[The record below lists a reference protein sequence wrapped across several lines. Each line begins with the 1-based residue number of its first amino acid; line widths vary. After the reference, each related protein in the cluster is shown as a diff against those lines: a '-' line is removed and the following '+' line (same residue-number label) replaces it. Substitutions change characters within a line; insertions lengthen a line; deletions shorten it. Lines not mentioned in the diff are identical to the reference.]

1 MEESNNE
8 MRILGI
14 SAFYHDSA
22 AALIVDGK
30 VVSAQE
36 EERFT
41 GEKHDQRFP
50 INSIKWIL
58 KQNKLK
64 INQIDKI
71 VWYEDPKK
79 KYERFKEQWFRYFPK
94 TILLTKKL
102 IFWRKNN
109 NIEDIIR
116 TQLGYKGSIEYVEH
130 HISHL
135 AYSFY
140 TSPFN
145 EAHLFSVD
153 GVGENETAILGL
165 GLKGRYIQ
173 PLERTYFPHS
183 LGLLYASITSFLGFK
198 PNSGEYKVMGLV
210 AYGNQK
216 DLYREQFEKIAKLN
230 GNQLQLDMKYFSFH
244 YSEKGMFTSK
254 LAELFNIAPRVPES
268 ELEPVYM
275 DIAFSL
281 QAHYERLFFQM
292 LNNFYKHYPQDNLC
306 LSGGCAYNGLANGK
320 ITIETPYKN
329 VYVPPAP
336 SDAGSAIG
344 CALFV
349 YYQSNPTQKRVENST
364 PFLGPS
370 YVAADFI
377 SAIAKLVPKEKVKRF
392 ENYNPLIEKVA
403 GLINDGAIIGWFQDG
418 SEFGQRALGHRS
430 ILANPTIK
438 DIKPKVNRVIKKREG
453 FRPFAPMVT
462 AEDASKYFEMLGQ
475 EVPYMNQVFKVKD
488 KFIAGLP
495 SITHADETA
504 RVQTVRSTFN
514 PHIFTLLKKFEK
526 LSGYPIL
533 LNTSFN
539 LRGQTMVLDPTTA
552 IKTFYDCEMDY
563 LVLGNYLISK

>member
-1 MEESNNE
+1 

-41 GEKHDQRFP
+41 GIKHDQRFP

-79 KYERFKEQWFRYFPK
+79 KYERFKEQYFNYFPK
-94 TILLTKKL
+94 TIGLTKKL
-102 IFWRKNN
+102 WNWKKNN

-130 HISHL
+130 HMSHL

-140 TSPFN
+140 TSPFEN
-145 EAHLFSVD
+145 AHLFSVD

-165 GLKGRYIQ
+165 GLKSRYIQ
-173 PLERTYFPHS
+173 PLERTFFPHS
-183 LGLLYASITSFLGFK
+183 LGLLYATITSFLGFK

-216 DLYREQFEKIAKLN
+216 DLYREQFEKLAKLN
-230 GNQLQLDMKYFSFH
+230 GNTLELDLKYFSFH

-254 LAELFNIAPRVPES
+254 LAELFNVAPRIPES
-268 ELEPVYM
+268 ELEPAYM

-292 LNNFYKHYPQDNLC
+292 LNTFYKHYPQDNLC

-344 CALFV
+344 CALYV
-349 YYQSNPTQKRVENST
+349 HYKTPNYTRVDNSS

-370 YVAADFI
+370 YGAADFI
-377 SAIAKLVPKEKVKRF
+377 SAIANLVPNDKVKRF
-392 ENYNPLIEKVA
+392 DNYNPLIENVA
-403 GLINDGAIIGWFQDG
+403 GLINGGAIIGWFQDG

-462 AEDASKYFEMLGQ
+462 ADDANKYFEMLGQ

-514 PHIFTLLKKFEK
+514 PYIFTLLKKFEK

-539 LRGQTMVLDPTTA
+539 LRGQTMVLDPETA
-552 IKTFYDCEMDY
+552 IKTFYRCEMDY

>member
-1 MEESNNE
+1 

-41 GEKHDQRFP
+41 GIKHDQRFP

-58 KQNKLK
+58 KQNKIK

-79 KYERFKEQWFRYFPK
+79 KYERFKEQWFKYFPK
-94 TILLTKKL
+94 TIRLTKKL
-102 IFWRKNN
+102 IYWKKNN

-116 TQLGYKGSIEYVEH
+116 TQLGYNGSIEYVEH
-130 HISHL
+130 HLSHL

-140 TSPFN
+140 TSPFEN
-145 EAHLFSVD
+145 AHLFSVD
-153 GVGENETAILGL
+153 GVGEDETAILGL
-165 GLKGRYIQ
+165 GLKGKYIQ
-173 PLERTYFPHS
+173 PLERTFFPHS
-183 LGLLYASITSFLGFK
+183 LGLLYATITAFLGFK

-216 DLYREQFEKIAKLN
+216 DLYREQFEKLAKLN
-230 GNQLQLDMKYFSFH
+230 GNTLELDLKYFSFH
-244 YSEKGMFTSK
+244 YSEKGMFTEK
-254 LAELFNIAPRVPES
+254 MCELFNVAPRVPES
-268 ELEPVYM
+268 ELEPVYI

-292 LNNFYKHYPQDNLC
+292 LNKFYEHYPQDNLC

-320 ITIETPYKN
+320 ITLQTKYKN

-344 CALFV
+344 CALYV
-349 YYQSNPTQKRVENST
+349 YYKSPNYKRVENSN

-370 YVAADFI
+370 YGAADFI
-377 SAIAKLVPKEKVKRF
+377 SAIANLVPHDKVKRF

-462 AEDASKYFEMLGQ
+462 ADDANKYFEMLGQ

-539 LRGQTMVLDPTTA
+539 LRGQTMVLDPETA
-552 IKTFYDCEMDY
+552 IKTFYSCEMDY

>member
-1 MEESNNE
+1 

-41 GEKHDQRFP
+41 GIKHDQRFP

-79 KYERFKEQWFRYFPK
+79 KFERFKAQWHKYFPK
-94 TILLTKKL
+94 TLGLTKKL
-102 IFWRKNN
+102 IFWKSNN
-109 NIEDIIR
+109 NIEEIIR
-116 TQLGYKGSIEYVEH
+116 EQLGYRGSIEYVEH

-165 GLKGRYIQ
+165 GIKGRYIQ
-173 PLERTYFPHS
+173 PLERNHFPHS
-183 LGLLYASITSFLGFK
+183 LGLLYATITAFLGFK
-198 PNSGEYKVMGLV
+198 PNSGEYKVMGLA
-210 AYGNQK
+210 AYGNDK
-216 DLYREQFEKIAKLN
+216 DVYREQFEKLAKLN
-230 GNQLQLDMKYFSFH
+230 GNNLELDLKYFAFH
-244 YSEKGMFTSK
+244 YSEKKMFTFKMS
-254 LAELFNIAPRVPES
+254 ELFGITPRIPES
-268 ELEPVYM
+268 DLEQVHK

-281 QAHYERLFFQM
+281 QAHYERLFFTM
-292 LNNFYKHYPQDNLC
+292 LNNFHSHYPMDNLC

-320 ITIETPYKN
+320 ITINTPYKN

-344 CALFV
+344 AALYV
-349 YYQSNPTQKRVENST
+349 WMKQPLNKRVENT
-364 PFLGPS
+364 NPYLGPAYTHADYLNTIRQ
-370 YVAADFI
+370 YVPI
-377 SAIAKLVPKEKVKRF
+377 EKVKHMASPIALTK
-392 ENYNPLIEKVA
+392 EVA
-403 GLINDGAIIGWFQDG
+403 KLINEGAIIGWFKG
-418 SEFGQRALGHRS
+418 SSEFGQRALGHRS
-430 ILANPTIK
+430 ILANPTIP

-453 FRPFAPMVT
+453 FRPFAPMVI
-462 AEDASKYFEMLGQ
+462 ADEANNYFEMLGQ
-475 EVPYMNQVFKVKD
+475 TVPYMNQVFKVKD
-488 KFIAGLP
+488 DFIAGLP
-495 SITHADETA
+495 SITHADGTA
-504 RVQTVRSTFN
+504 RVQTVEREFN
-514 PHIFTLLKKFEK
+514 TDIYFLLKEFKK

-539 LRGQTMVLDPTTA
+539 LRGQTMVLDPETA

-563 LVLGNYLISK
+563 LVLGSYIISK

>member
-1 MEESNNE
+1 MEKNNYK

-41 GEKHDQRFP
+41 GIKHDQRFP

-64 INQIDKI
+64 IDQIDKI
-71 VWYEDPKK
+71 VWYEDPTK
-79 KYERFKEQWFRYFPK
+79 KYERFKEQYFTYFPK

-102 IFWRKNN
+102 WNWKKNN

-116 TQLGYKGSIEYVEH
+116 KQLGYKGSIEYVEH

-140 TSPFN
+140 TSPFKN
-145 EAHLFSVD
+145 AHLFSID

-165 GLKGRYIQ
+165 GLKNKYIQ
-173 PLERTYFPHS
+173 PLERTFFPHS
-183 LGLLYASITSFLGFK
+183 LGLLYATITAFLGFK

-210 AYGNQK
+210 AYGNKK
-216 DLYREQFEKIAKLN
+216 DLYREQFEKIAKLD
-230 GNQLQLDMKYFSFH
+230 GNHLELDLKYFSFH

-254 LAELFNIAPRVPES
+254 MCQLFGISPRVPES
-268 ELEPVYM
+268 ELEQIHK

-281 QAHYERLFFQM
+281 QAHYERLFFKM
-292 LNNFYKHYPQDNLC
+292 LNTFYKHYPQDNLC
-306 LSGGCAYNGLANGK
+306 LGGGCAYNGLANGK

-329 VYVPPAP
+329 VFVPPAP

-344 CALFV
+344 CALYV
-349 YYQSNPTQKRVENST
+349 YYKSLHYDRMDNSN

-370 YVAADFI
+370 YGAADFI
-377 SAIAKLVPKEKVKRF
+377 SAIANLVPNDKVKRF

-438 DIKPKVNRVIKKREG
+438 DIKAKVNKVIKKREE

-462 AEDASKYFEMLGQ
+462 ADDANKYFEMLGQ

-495 SITHADETA
+495 SITHADGTA

-539 LRGQTMVLDPTTA
+539 LRGQTMVLDPETA
-552 IKTFYDCEMDY
+552 IKTFYRCEMDY

>member
-1 MEESNNE
+1 

-41 GEKHDQRFP
+41 GIKHDSRFP

-58 KQNKLK
+58 KKNRIK
-64 INQIDKI
+64 INQIDAI
-71 VWYEDPKK
+71 VWYEDPIK
-79 KYERFKEQWFRYFPK
+79 KYERFKQQWFDYFPK
-94 TILLTKKL
+94 TIGLTKKL
-102 IFWRKNN
+102 LFWKRNN
-109 NIEDIIR
+109 NIEKIIR
-116 TQLGYKGSIEYVEH
+116 EELKYKGEIKYVEH

-140 TSPFN
+140 TSPFDR
-145 EAHLFSVD
+145 AHLFSVD
-153 GVGENETAILGL
+153 GVGENETAILGI

-183 LGLLYASITSFLGFK
+183 LGLLYASITAFLGFK
-198 PNSGEYKVMGLV
+198 PNSGEYKVMGLA

-216 DLYREQFEKIAKLN
+216 DVYREQFEKLAKLN
-230 GNQLQLDMKYFSFH
+230 GNRLELDLKYFSFH

-254 LAELFNIAPRVPES
+254 MAELFNVAPRTPES

-281 QAHYERLFFQM
+281 QAHYERLFFKM
-292 LNNFYKHYPQDNLC
+292 LNNFYTHSPMDNLC

-320 ITIETPYKN
+320 ITLNTPYKN

-344 CALFV
+344 AALYV
-349 YYQSNPTQKRVENST
+349 YYKDATKQKVENT
-364 PFLGPS
+364 NPFLGPS
-370 YVAADFI
+370 YGAADFI
-377 SAIAKLVPKEKVKRF
+377 TAIAKLVPKDKVQRF
-392 ENYNPLIEKVA
+392 DNYHPLTEKVA
-403 GLINDGAIIGWFQDG
+403 TLINDGAIVGWFQDG

-462 AEDASKYFEMLGQ
+462 ADDANKYFDMCGQ

-488 KFIAGLP
+488 NFIAGLP
-495 SITHADETA
+495 SITHIDETA

-514 PHIFTLLKKFEK
+514 PHIYTLLKKFEK
-526 LSGYPIL
+526 KSGYPIL

-539 LRGQTMVLDPTTA
+539 LRGQTMVLDPVTA

>member
-1 MEESNNE
+1 

-41 GEKHDQRFP
+41 GIKHDQRFP

-79 KYERFKEQWFRYFPK
+79 KFERFKAQWHKYFPK
-94 TILLTKKL
+94 TLGLTKKL
-102 IFWRKNN
+102 IFWKSNN
-109 NIEDIIR
+109 NIEEIIR
-116 TQLGYKGSIEYVEH
+116 EQLGYRGSIEYVEH

-165 GLKGRYIQ
+165 GIKGRYIQ
-173 PLERTYFPHS
+173 PLERNHFPHS
-183 LGLLYASITSFLGFK
+183 LGLLYDTITAFLGFK
-198 PNSGEYKVMGLV
+198 PNSGEYKVMGLA
-210 AYGNQK
+210 AYGNDK
-216 DLYREQFEKIAKLN
+216 DVYREQFEKLAKLN
-230 GNQLQLDMKYFSFH
+230 GNNLELDLKYFAFH
-244 YSEKGMFTSK
+244 YSEKKMFTFKMS
-254 LAELFNIAPRVPES
+254 ELFGITPRIPES
-268 ELEPVYM
+268 ELEQVHK

-281 QAHYERLFFQM
+281 QAHYERLFFTM
-292 LNNFYKHYPQDNLC
+292 LNNFHSHYPMDNLC

-320 ITIETPYKN
+320 ITINTPYKN

-344 CALFV
+344 AALYV
-349 YYQSNPTQKRVENST
+349 WMKQPLNKRVENT
-364 PFLGPS
+364 NPYLGPAYTHADYLNTIRQ
-370 YVAADFI
+370 YVPIEKIKHMASPIALTKEV
-377 SAIAKLVPKEKVKRF
+377 AKL
-392 ENYNPLIEKVA
+392 
-403 GLINDGAIIGWFQDG
+403 INEGAIIGWFKG
-418 SEFGQRALGHRS
+418 SSEFGQRALGHRS
-430 ILANPTIK
+430 ILANPTIP

-453 FRPFAPMVT
+453 FRPFAPMVI
-462 AEDASKYFEMLGQ
+462 ADEANNYFEMLGQ

-488 KFIAGLP
+488 DYIAGLP
-495 SITHADETA
+495 SITHADGTA
-504 RVQTVRSTFN
+504 RVQTVTREFN
-514 PHIFTLLKKFEK
+514 TDIYFLLKEFKK

-539 LRGQTMVLDPTTA
+539 LRGQTMVLDPETA

-563 LVLGNYLISK
+563 LVLGSYIISK

>member
-1 MEESNNE
+1 

-41 GEKHDQRFP
+41 GIKHDQRFP

-58 KQNKLK
+58 KQNKIK

-79 KYERFKEQWFRYFPK
+79 KYERFKEQYFNYFPK
-94 TILLTKKL
+94 TIGLTKKL
-102 IFWRKNN
+102 WNWKKNN

-130 HISHL
+130 HMSHL

-140 TSPFN
+140 TSPFDN
-145 EAHLFSVD
+145 AHLFSVD

-165 GLKGRYIQ
+165 GLKGKYIQ
-173 PLERTYFPHS
+173 PLERTFFPHS
-183 LGLLYASITSFLGFK
+183 LGLLYASITAFLGFK

-216 DLYREQFEKIAKLN
+216 DLYREQFEKIAKLK
-230 GNQLQLDMKYFSFH
+230 GNTLELDMKYFSYH

-254 LAELFNIAPRVPES
+254 LAELFNVAPRVPES

-292 LNNFYKHYPQDNLC
+292 LNSFYTHYPQDNLC

-320 ITIETPYKN
+320 ITLQTPYKN

-344 CALFV
+344 CALYV
-349 YYQSNPTQKRVENST
+349 YYKTPNYKRVDNSN

-370 YVAADFI
+370 YGAADFI
-377 SAIAKLVPKEKVKRF
+377 SAIANLVPHDKVKRF
-392 ENYNPLIEKVA
+392 ENYNPLLERVA

-462 AEDASKYFEMLGQ
+462 ADDANKYFEMLGQ

-514 PHIFTLLKKFEK
+514 PYIFTLLKKFEK

-539 LRGQTMVLDPTTA
+539 LRGQTMVLDPETA

>member
-1 MEESNNE
+1 

-41 GEKHDQRFP
+41 GIKHDQRFP
-50 INSIKWIL
+50 INSINWIL

-94 TILLTKKL
+94 TIGLTKKL

-140 TSPFN
+140 TSPFEN
-145 EAHLFSVD
+145 AHLFSVD

-183 LGLLYASITSFLGFK
+183 LGLLYASITAFLGFK

-230 GNQLQLDMKYFSFH
+230 GNTLELDMKYFSYH

-254 LAELFNIAPRVPES
+254 LAELFNVAPRVPES
-268 ELEPVYM
+268 ELEQVYM

-281 QAHYERLFFQM
+281 QSHYERLFFQM
-292 LNNFYKHYPQDNLC
+292 LNNFYEHYPQDNLC

-320 ITIETPYKN
+320 ITLQTPYKN

-349 YYQSNPTQKRVENST
+349 YYQSNPTHKRVENSN

-370 YVAADFI
+370 YGAADFI
-377 SAIAKLVPKEKVKRF
+377 SAIADLVPHNKVKRF

-403 GLINDGAIIGWFQDG
+403 VLINDGAIIGWFQDG

-462 AEDASKYFEMLGQ
+462 ADDANKYFEMLGQ

-514 PHIFTLLKKFEK
+514 PYIFTLLKKFEK

-539 LRGQTMVLDPTTA
+539 LRGQTMVLDPETA
-552 IKTFYDCEMDY
+552 IKTFYSCEMDY

>member
-1 MEESNNE
+1 

-183 LGLLYASITSFLGFK
+183 LGLLYASITAFLGFK

-216 DLYREQFEKIAKLN
+216 DLYREQFEKIAKLK
-230 GNQLQLDMKYFSFH
+230 GNQLELDMKYFSFH

-268 ELEPVYM
+268 ELEPAYM

-462 AEDASKYFEMLGQ
+462 AEDANKYFEMLGQ

>member
-1 MEESNNE
+1 MEENNNE

-22 AALIVDGK
+22 AALVVDGK

-41 GEKHDQRFP
+41 GIKHDQRFP
-50 INSIKWIL
+50 INSINWIL

-79 KYERFKEQWFRYFPK
+79 KYERFKDQWHKYFPK
-94 TILLTKKL
+94 TLGLTKKL
-102 IFWRKNN
+102 IFWKRNN
-109 NIEDIIR
+109 NIEEIIR
-116 TQLGYKGSIEYVEH
+116 EQLGYRRTIEYVEH
-130 HISHL
+130 HLSHL
-135 AYSFY
+135 AYTFY
-140 TSPFN
+140 TSPFTD
-145 EAHLFSVD
+145 AHLFSVD

-173 PLERTYFPHS
+173 PLERNFFPHS
-183 LGLLYASITSFLGFK
+183 LGLLYAAVTAFLGFK
-198 PNSGEYKVMGLV
+198 PNSGEYKVMGLA

-216 DLYREQFEKIAKLN
+216 DVYREQFEKLAKLN
-230 GNQLQLDMKYFSFH
+230 GNNIELDLKYFSFH

-254 LAELFNIAPRVPES
+254 MAELFNQLPRTPES
-268 ELEPVYM
+268 EIEPQYM

-292 LNNFYKHYPQDNLC
+292 LNNFHKHYPNDNLC

-320 ITIETPYKN
+320 ITLNTPYKN

-344 CALFV
+344 CALYS
-349 YYQSNPTQKRVENST
+349 YYKDVSHKRVDNT
-364 PFLGPS
+364 NPYLGPS
-370 YVAADFI
+370 YTHADYLNTI
-377 SAIAKLVPKEKVKRF
+377 REYVPIEKVKHMPTPIALTK
-392 ENYNPLIEKVA
+392 EVA
-403 GLINDGAIIGWFQDG
+403 KLINDGAIVGWFKG
-418 SEFGQRALGHRS
+418 SSEFGQRALGHRS
-430 ILANPTIK
+430 ILANPTIP

-453 FRPFAPMVT
+453 FRPFAPMVISDE
-462 AEDASKYFEMLGQ
+462 ANNYFEMCGQ

-488 KFIAGLP
+488 NFIAGLP
-495 SITHADETA
+495 SITHVDGTA
-504 RVQTVRSTFN
+504 RVQTVTRESNTDIYF
-514 PHIFTLLKKFEK
+514 LLKEFKK

-539 LRGQTMVLDPTTA
+539 LRGQTMVLDPETA

-563 LVLGNYLISK
+563 LVLGSYIISK

>member
-1 MEESNNE
+1 

-462 AEDASKYFEMLGQ
+462 AEDANKYFEMLGQ

>member
-1 MEESNNE
+1 MEENNNE

-41 GEKHDQRFP
+41 GIKHDQRFP

-79 KYERFKEQWFRYFPK
+79 KYERFKEQYFTYFPK
-94 TILLTKKL
+94 TISLTKKL
-102 IFWRKNN
+102 WNWKKNN

-116 TQLGYKGSIEYVEH
+116 TQLKYKGSIEYVEH

-183 LGLLYASITSFLGFK
+183 LGLLYASITAFLGFK

-210 AYGNQK
+210 AYGNQN

-230 GNQLQLDMKYFSFH
+230 GNNLELDLKYFSFH

-268 ELEPVYM
+268 ELEQVYM

-292 LNNFYKHYPQDNLC
+292 LNTFYKHYPQDNLC

-320 ITIETPYKN
+320 ITLQTPYKN

-349 YYQSNPTQKRVENST
+349 YYQSNPTQKRVENSN

-370 YVAADFI
+370 YGAADFI
-377 SAIAKLVPKEKVKRF
+377 TAIAKLVPKEKVKRF

-403 GLINDGAIIGWFQDG
+403 DLINDGAIIGWFQDG

-462 AEDASKYFEMLGQ
+462 TDDANKYFEMLGQ

-488 KFIAGLP
+488 SFIASLP

-514 PHIFTLLKKFEK
+514 PYIFSLLKKFEK
-526 LSGYPIL
+526 KSGYPIL

-539 LRGQTMVLDPTTA
+539 LRGQTMVLDPETA

>member
-1 MEESNNE
+1 

-30 VVSAQE
+30 VFSAQE

-41 GEKHDQRFP
+41 GIKHDQRFP

-79 KYERFKEQWFRYFPK
+79 KYERFKQQWFDYFPK
-94 TILLTKKL
+94 TISLTKKL
-102 IFWRKNN
+102 LFWKKNN
-109 NIEDIIR
+109 NIEKIIR
-116 TQLGYKGSIEYVEH
+116 EELGYKGEIQYVEH
-130 HISHL
+130 HLYHL

-140 TSPFN
+140 TSPFTD
-145 EAHLFSVD
+145 AHLFSVD
-153 GVGENETAILGL
+153 GVGENETAVLGL
-165 GLKGRYIQ
+165 GVKGKYIQ
-173 PLERTYFPHS
+173 QLERNYFPHS
-183 LGLLYASITSFLGFK
+183 LGLLYASVTAFLGFK
-198 PNSGEYKVMGLV
+198 PNSGEYKVMGLA
-210 AYGNQK
+210 AYGNSK
-216 DLYREQFEKIAKLN
+216 DVYREQFEKLAKLN
-230 GNQLQLDMKYFSFH
+230 GNTLELDMKYFSFH
-244 YSEKGMFTSK
+244 YSERGMFTSK
-254 LAELFNIAPRVPES
+254 MAELFNISPRTPES
-268 ELEPVYM
+268 EIEPQYM

-281 QAHYERLFFQM
+281 QAHYERLFFAM
-292 LNNFYKHYPQDNLC
+292 LNKFHSHYPMDNLC

-320 ITIETPYKN
+320 ITLNTPYKN

-349 YYQSNPTQKRVENST
+349 YYQSNPTNTKMANTT
-364 PFLGPS
+364 PYLGPH
-370 YVAADFI
+370 YTHADYRNAI
-377 SAIAKLVPKEKVKRF
+377 EELVPIGKWENTTNPITLTKKIAK
-392 ENYNPLIEKVA
+392 
-403 GLINDGAIIGWFQDG
+403 LINDGAIIGWFKG
-418 SEFGQRALGHRS
+418 NSEFGQRALGHRS
-430 ILANPTIK
+430 ILANPTIS

-462 AEDASKYFEMLGQ
+462 ADEADNYFEMLGQ

-488 KFIAGLP
+488 GYIAGLP
-495 SITHADETA
+495 SITHADGTA
-504 RVQTVRSTFN
+504 RVQTVKKEFN
-514 PHIFTLLKKFEK
+514 TDIYYLLKEFKK

-539 LRGQTMVLDPTTA
+539 LRGQTMVLDPITA

-563 LVLGNYLISK
+563 LVLGSYIISK

>member
-41 GEKHDQRFP
+41 GEKHDKRFP

-64 INQIDKI
+64 IKQIDKI

-79 KYERFKEQWFRYFPK
+79 KYERFKEQWFTYFPK

-183 LGLLYASITSFLGFK
+183 LGLLYASITAFLGFK

-230 GNQLQLDMKYFSFH
+230 GNQLELDMKYFSFH

-320 ITIETPYKN
+320 ITLQTPYKN

-344 CALFV
+344 CALYV
-349 YYQSNPTQKRVENST
+349 YYKSGNYKRVDNSS

-370 YVAADFI
+370 YGAADFI
-377 SAIAKLVPKEKVKRF
+377 SAIANLVPHNKVKRF

-462 AEDASKYFEMLGQ
+462 SDDANKYFEMLGQ

-488 KFIAGLP
+488 KFIVGLP

-539 LRGQTMVLDPTTA
+539 LRGQTMVLDPETA
-552 IKTFYDCEMDY
+552 IKTFYSCEMDY

>member
-1 MEESNNE
+1 

-41 GEKHDQRFP
+41 GIKHDQRFP

-58 KQNKLK
+58 KQNKIK

-79 KYERFKEQWFRYFPK
+79 KYERFKEQYFTYFPK
-94 TILLTKKL
+94 TIGLTKKL

-173 PLERTYFPHS
+173 PLERNYFPHS
-183 LGLLYASITSFLGFK
+183 LGLLYASVTAFLGFK

-216 DLYREQFEKIAKLN
+216 DVYRKQFEKLAKLN
-230 GNQLQLDMKYFSFH
+230 GNTLELDMKYFSFH

-254 LAELFNIAPRVPES
+254 MAELFNVAPRTPES

-292 LNNFYKHYPQDNLC
+292 LNTFYTHYPQDNLC

-320 ITIETPYKN
+320 ITLETPYKN

-349 YYQSNPTQKRVENST
+349 YYQSNPTQKRVENSN

-370 YVAADFI
+370 YIAADFI
-377 SAIAKLVPKEKVKRF
+377 SAIAKLVPNDKVKRF

-462 AEDASKYFEMLGQ
+462 ADDANKYFEMLGQ

-514 PHIFTLLKKFEK
+514 PYIFSLLKKFEK

-539 LRGQTMVLDPTTA
+539 LRGQTMVLDPATA

>member
-1 MEESNNE
+1 

-183 LGLLYASITSFLGFK
+183 LGLLYASITAFLGFK

-230 GNQLQLDMKYFSFH
+230 GNQLELDMKYFSFH

-254 LAELFNIAPRVPES
+254 LAELFNITPRVPES
-268 ELEPVYM
+268 ELEPAYM

-281 QAHYERLFFQM
+281 QAHYERLFFKM
-292 LNNFYKHYPQDNLC
+292 LNNFYTHYPQDNLC

-349 YYQSNPTQKRVENST
+349 YYQSNPTQKRVENSN

-370 YVAADFI
+370 YGAADFI

>member
-1 MEESNNE
+1 M
-8 MRILGI
+8 
-14 SAFYHDSA
+14 D
-22 AALIVDGK
+22 
-30 VVSAQE
+30 
-36 EERFT
+36 
-41 GEKHDQRFP
+41 
-50 INSIKWIL
+50 SIK
-58 KQNKLK
+58 
-64 INQIDKI
+64 
-71 VWYEDPKK
+71 
-79 KYERFKEQWFRYFPK
+79 
-94 TILLTKKL
+94 
-102 IFWRKNN
+102 
-109 NIEDIIR
+109 
-116 TQLGYKGSIEYVEH
+116 
-130 HISHL
+130 
-135 AYSFY
+135 
-140 TSPFN
+140 
-145 EAHLFSVD
+145 
-153 GVGENETAILGL
+153 
-165 GLKGRYIQ
+165 
-173 PLERTYFPHS
+173 FPHS
-183 LGLLYASITSFLGFK
+183 MGMFYSTFTAFLGFR
-198 PNSGEYKVMGLV
+198 PNEGEYKVMGLV

-230 GNQLQLDMKYFSFH
+230 GNNLELDLKYFSFH

-254 LAELFNIAPRVPES
+254 MAELFNVAPRVPES

-281 QAHYERLFFQM
+281 QAHYERLFFKM
-292 LNNFYKHYPQDNLC
+292 LNNFYTHYPQDNLC

-349 YYQSNPTQKRVENST
+349 YYQSNPTQKRVENSN

-377 SAIAKLVPKEKVKRF
+377 TAIAKLVPKEKVKRF

-403 GLINDGAIIGWFQDG
+403 DLINDGAIIGWFQDG

-462 AEDASKYFEMLGQ
+462 ADDANKYFEMLGQ

-514 PHIFTLLKKFEK
+514 PYIFSLLKKFEK
-526 LSGYPIL
+526 KSGYPIL

-539 LRGQTMVLDPTTA
+539 LRGQTMVLDPKTA

>member
-1 MEESNNE
+1 

-41 GEKHDQRFP
+41 GIKHDQRFP

-79 KYERFKEQWFRYFPK
+79 KYERFKEQWFKYFPK
-94 TILLTKKL
+94 TIGLTKKL

-173 PLERTYFPHS
+173 PLERTFFPHS
-183 LGLLYASITSFLGFK
+183 LGLLYASITAFLGFK

-210 AYGNQK
+210 AYGNQN

-230 GNQLQLDMKYFSFH
+230 GNNLELDLKYFSFH

-268 ELEPVYM
+268 ELEQVYM

-292 LNNFYKHYPQDNLC
+292 LNNFYFK
-306 LSGGCAYNGLANGK
+306 YNNINFYK
-320 ITIETPYKN
+320 IM
-329 VYVPPAP
+329 
-336 SDAGSAIG
+336 
-344 CALFV
+344 
-349 YYQSNPTQKRVENST
+349 
-364 PFLGPS
+364 
-370 YVAADFI
+370 FI
-377 SAIAKLVPKEKVKRF
+377 
-392 ENYNPLIEKVA
+392 
-403 GLINDGAIIGWFQDG
+403 LINNMFDIIFC
-418 SEFGQRALGHRS
+418 
-430 ILANPTIK
+430 K
-438 DIKPKVNRVIKKREG
+438 
-453 FRPFAPMVT
+453 
-462 AEDASKYFEMLGQ
+462 
-475 EVPYMNQVFKVKD
+475 
-488 KFIAGLP
+488 
-495 SITHADETA
+495 
-504 RVQTVRSTFN
+504 
-514 PHIFTLLKKFEK
+514 
-526 LSGYPIL
+526 
-533 LNTSFN
+533 
-539 LRGQTMVLDPTTA
+539 
-552 IKTFYDCEMDY
+552 
-563 LVLGNYLISK
+563 

>member
-1 MEESNNE
+1 

-183 LGLLYASITSFLGFK
+183 LGLLYASITAFLGFK

-230 GNQLQLDMKYFSFH
+230 GNQLELDMKYFSFH

-281 QAHYERLFFQM
+281 QAHYERLFFKM
-292 LNNFYKHYPQDNLC
+292 LNNFYTHYPQDNLC

>member
-1 MEESNNE
+1 

-94 TILLTKKL
+94 TIGLTKKL

-109 NIEDIIR
+109 NIENIIR

-140 TSPFN
+140 TSPFEN
-145 EAHLFSVD
+145 AHLFSVD

-183 LGLLYASITSFLGFK
+183 LGLLYASITAFLGFK

-210 AYGNQK
+210 AYGNQT

-230 GNQLQLDMKYFSFH
+230 GNTLELDMKYFSYH

-254 LAELFNIAPRVPES
+254 LAELFNVAPRVPES

-344 CALFV
+344 CALYV
-349 YYQSNPTQKRVENST
+349 YYKTSLTKRVENSN

-370 YVAADFI
+370 YGAADFI
-377 SAIAKLVPKEKVKRF
+377 SAIANLVPNDKVKRF

-403 GLINDGAIIGWFQDG
+403 GLINDGSIIGWFQDG

-462 AEDASKYFEMLGQ
+462 AEDANKYFEMLGQ

-504 RVQTVRSTFN
+504 RVQTVRSSFN

-539 LRGQTMVLDPTTA
+539 LRGQTMVLDPVTA
-552 IKTFYDCEMDY
+552 IKTFYSCEMDY

>member
-1 MEESNNE
+1 

-41 GEKHDQRFP
+41 GIKHDKRFP
-50 INSIKWIL
+50 IKSINWIL

-79 KYERFKEQWFRYFPK
+79 KYERFKEQYFSYFPK
-94 TILLTKKL
+94 TIGLTKKL
-102 IFWRKNN
+102 WNWKKNN

-116 TQLGYKGSIEYVEH
+116 TELKYKGSIEYVEH

-165 GLKGRYIQ
+165 GLKGKYIQ
-173 PLERTYFPHS
+173 PLERTFFPHS
-183 LGLLYASITSFLGFK
+183 LGLLYATITSFLGFK

-216 DLYREQFEKIAKLN
+216 DLYREHFEKIAKLN
-230 GNQLQLDMKYFSFH
+230 GNHLELDLKYFSFH

-254 LAELFNIAPRVPES
+254 LAELFNVAPRVPES

-281 QAHYERLFFQM
+281 QARYERLFFQM
-292 LNNFYKHYPQDNLC
+292 LNNFYTHYPHDNLC

-320 ITIETPYKN
+320 ITLNTKYKN

-344 CALFV
+344 CALYV
-349 YYQSNPTQKRVENST
+349 YFKSPNYKRVDNSN

-370 YVAADFI
+370 YGAADFI
-377 SAIAKLVPKEKVKRF
+377 SAIAKLVPNNKVQRF

-462 AEDASKYFEMLGQ
+462 ADDANKYFEMLGQ

-488 KFIAGLP
+488 SFIAGLP

-539 LRGQTMVLDPTTA
+539 LRGQTMVLDPETA

>member
-1 MEESNNE
+1 

-41 GEKHDQRFP
+41 GIKHDQRFP

-79 KYERFKEQWFRYFPK
+79 KFERFKAQWHKYFPK
-94 TILLTKKL
+94 TLGLTKKL
-102 IFWRKNN
+102 IFWKSNN
-109 NIEDIIR
+109 NIEKIIR
-116 TQLGYKGSIEYVEH
+116 EELGYRGSIEYVEH

-165 GLKGRYIQ
+165 GVKGRYIQ
-173 PLERTYFPHS
+173 PLERTHFPHS
-183 LGLLYASITSFLGFK
+183 LGLLYATITAFLGFK
-198 PNSGEYKVMGLV
+198 PNSGEYKVMGLA
-210 AYGNQK
+210 AYGSDK
-216 DLYREQFEKIAKLN
+216 DVYREQFEKLAKLN
-230 GNQLQLDMKYFSFH
+230 GNNLELDLKYFSFH
-244 YSEKGMFTSK
+244 YSEKKMFTFKMS
-254 LAELFNIAPRVPES
+254 ELFGITPRIPES
-268 ELEPVYM
+268 ELEQVHK

-281 QAHYERLFFQM
+281 QAHYERLFFTM
-292 LNNFYKHYPQDNLC
+292 LNNFYKHYPMDNLC

-320 ITIETPYKN
+320 ITINTPYKN

-344 CALFV
+344 AALYV
-349 YYQSNPTQKRVENST
+349 WMKEPLNKRVENT
-364 PFLGPS
+364 NPYLGPAYTHADYLNTIRQ
-370 YVAADFI
+370 YVPI
-377 SAIAKLVPKEKVKRF
+377 EKVKHMASPIALTK
-392 ENYNPLIEKVA
+392 EVA
-403 GLINDGAIIGWFQDG
+403 KLINEGAIIGWFKG
-418 SEFGQRALGHRS
+418 SSEFGQRALGHRS
-430 ILANPTIK
+430 ILANPTIP

-462 AEDASKYFEMLGQ
+462 ADEANNYFEMLGQ

-488 KFIAGLP
+488 GYIAGLP
-495 SITHADETA
+495 SITHADGTA
-504 RVQTVRSTFN
+504 RVQTVTREFN
-514 PHIFTLLKKFEK
+514 TDIYFLLKEFKK

-539 LRGQTMVLDPTTA
+539 LRGQTMVLDPETA

-563 LVLGNYLISK
+563 LVLGSYIISK

>member
-1 MEESNNE
+1 

-41 GEKHDQRFP
+41 GIKHDQRFP

-79 KYERFKEQWFRYFPK
+79 KYERFKEQYFTYFPK
-94 TILLTKKL
+94 TISLTKKL
-102 IFWRKNN
+102 WNWKKNN

-116 TQLGYKGSIEYVEH
+116 TQLKYKGSIEYVEH

-183 LGLLYASITSFLGFK
+183 LGLLYASITAFLGFK

-210 AYGNQK
+210 AYGNQN

-230 GNQLQLDMKYFSFH
+230 GNNLELDLKYFSFH

-268 ELEPVYM
+268 ELEQVYM

-292 LNNFYKHYPQDNLC
+292 LNTFYKHYPQDNLC

-320 ITIETPYKN
+320 ITLQTPYKN

-349 YYQSNPTQKRVENST
+349 YYQSNPTQKRVENSN

-370 YVAADFI
+370 YGAADFI
-377 SAIAKLVPKEKVKRF
+377 TAIAKLVPKEKVKRF

-403 GLINDGAIIGWFQDG
+403 DLINDGAIIGWFQDG

-462 AEDASKYFEMLGQ
+462 TDDANKYFEMLGQ

-488 KFIAGLP
+488 SFIASLP

-514 PHIFTLLKKFEK
+514 PYIFSLLKKFEK
-526 LSGYPIL
+526 KSGYPIL

-539 LRGQTMVLDPTTA
+539 LRGQTMVLDPETA

>member
-1 MEESNNE
+1 

-41 GEKHDQRFP
+41 GIKHDQRFP
-50 INSIKWIL
+50 INSINWIL

-79 KYERFKEQWFRYFPK
+79 KYERFKEQYFKYFPK
-94 TILLTKKL
+94 TIGLTKKL
-102 IFWRKNN
+102 IFWKKNN

-140 TSPFN
+140 TSPFEN
-145 EAHLFSVD
+145 AHLFSVD

-165 GLKGRYIQ
+165 GVNGRYIQ

-183 LGLLYASITSFLGFK
+183 LGLLYASITAFLGFK

-230 GNQLQLDMKYFSFH
+230 GNTLELDMKYFSYH

-268 ELEPVYM
+268 ELEQVYM

-292 LNNFYKHYPQDNLC
+292 LNTFYKHYPQDNLC

-320 ITIETPYKN
+320 ITLQTPYKN

-344 CALFV
+344 CALYV
-349 YYQSNPTQKRVENST
+349 YYKTSLTKRVDNSN

-377 SAIAKLVPKEKVKRF
+377 TAIANLVQHNKVKRF
-392 ENYNPLIEKVA
+392 DNYNPLIEKVA

-462 AEDASKYFEMLGQ
+462 ADDANKYFEMLGQ

-514 PHIFTLLKKFEK
+514 PYIFTLLKKFEK

-539 LRGQTMVLDPTTA
+539 LRGQTMVLDPETA
-552 IKTFYDCEMDY
+552 IKTFYSCEMDY

>member
-1 MEESNNE
+1 

-79 KYERFKEQWFRYFPK
+79 KYERFKEQWFKYFPK
-94 TILLTKKL
+94 TIGLTKKL

-183 LGLLYASITSFLGFK
+183 LGLLYASITAFLGFK

-230 GNQLQLDMKYFSFH
+230 GNTLELDMKYFSYH

-254 LAELFNIAPRVPES
+254 MAELFNVAPRTPES

-281 QAHYERLFFQM
+281 QAHYERLFFKM
-292 LNNFYKHYPQDNLC
+292 LNNFYTHYPQDNLC

-349 YYQSNPTQKRVENST
+349 YYQSNPTYKRVENSN

-370 YVAADFI
+370 YGAADFI
-377 SAIAKLVPKEKVKRF
+377 TAIAKLVPKEKVKRF

-403 GLINDGAIIGWFQDG
+403 DLINDGAIIGWFQDG

-462 AEDASKYFEMLGQ
+462 ADDANKYFEMLGQ

-488 KFIAGLP
+488 SFIAGLP
-495 SITHADETA
+495 SITHADKTA

-514 PHIFTLLKKFEK
+514 PYIFSLLKKFEK